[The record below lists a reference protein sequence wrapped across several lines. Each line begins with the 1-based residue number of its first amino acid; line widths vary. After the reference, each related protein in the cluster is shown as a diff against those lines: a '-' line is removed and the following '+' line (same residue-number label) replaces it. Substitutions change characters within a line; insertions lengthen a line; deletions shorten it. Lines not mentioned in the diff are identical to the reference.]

1 MIDDLMEFNRR
12 FVESRGY
19 EPYITTKYPDRKLAI
34 VTCMDTRLTELLL
47 AALGL
52 RNGDAKI
59 IKNAG
64 GVISSPFSAEVRS
77 LLVGIYEL
85 GVEDVMV
92 IGHTD
97 CGAQHISGQEMVG
110 AMRSRGISDRA
121 IEACRYF
128 DVDFDKW
135 LCGFDS
141 VEESVRSS
149 VDILRRHPLIPGDVR
164 IGGFIID
171 SLTGELRR
179 VCRGQSILRSPV
191 TLSMSEQGAGP
202 IPTHVW
208 LPGSTWVLPA
218 SVMMH
223 V

>member
-1 MIDDLMEFNRR
+1 MIDDILEFNRR
-12 FVESRGY
+12 FVREKGY

-34 VTCMDTRLTELLL
+34 VTCMDTRLTELLI
-47 AALGL
+47 AAMGL

-64 GVISSPFSAEVRS
+64 GVISSPFSTEVRS

-92 IGHTD
+92 VGHTD
-97 CGAQHISGQEMVG
+97 CGAQHISGPDMVG
-110 AMRSRGISDRA
+110 AMRSRGIPERS

-141 VEESVRSS
+141 VEESVRRS
-149 VDILRRHPLIPGDVR
+149 VAVLRNHPLIPEDVR
-164 IGGFIID
+164 ISGFIID
-171 SLTGELRR
+171 SVTGELTE
-179 VCRGQSILRSPV
+179 VC
-191 TLSMSEQGAGP
+191 
-202 IPTHVW
+202 
-208 LPGSTWVLPA
+208 
-218 SVMMH
+218 
-223 V
+223 

>member
-1 MIDDLMEFNRR
+1 MIDDILEFNRR
-12 FVESRGY
+12 FVREKGY

-34 VTCMDTRLTELLL
+34 VTCMDTRLTELII
-47 AALGL
+47 AAMGL

-64 GVISSPFSAEVRS
+64 GVISSPFSTEVRS

-92 IGHTD
+92 VGHTD
-97 CGAQHISGQEMVG
+97 CGAQHISGPDMVE
-110 AMRSRGISDRA
+110 AMRSRGIPERS

-141 VEESVRSS
+141 VEESVRRS
-149 VDILRRHPLIPGDVR
+149 VAVLRNHPLIPEDVC
-164 IGGFIID
+164 ISGFIID
-171 SLTGELRR
+171 SVTGELTE
-179 VCRGQSILRSPV
+179 VC
-191 TLSMSEQGAGP
+191 
-202 IPTHVW
+202 
-208 LPGSTWVLPA
+208 
-218 SVMMH
+218 
-223 V
+223 

>member
-1 MIDDLMEFNRR
+1 MIDDILEFNRR
-12 FVESRGY
+12 FVREKGY

-34 VTCMDTRLTELLL
+34 VTCMDTRLTELLI
-47 AALGL
+47 AAMGL

-64 GVISSPFSAEVRS
+64 GVISSPFSTEVRS

-92 IGHTD
+92 VGHTD
-97 CGAQHISGQEMVG
+97 CGAQHISGPDMVE
-110 AMRSRGISDRA
+110 AMRSRGIPERS

-141 VEESVRSS
+141 VEESVRRS
-149 VDILRRHPLIPGDVR
+149 VAVLRNHPLIPEDVR
-164 IGGFIID
+164 ISGFIID
-171 SLTGELRR
+171 SVTGELTEVR
-179 VCRGQSILRSPV
+179 
-191 TLSMSEQGAGP
+191 
-202 IPTHVW
+202 
-208 LPGSTWVLPA
+208 
-218 SVMMH
+218 
-223 V
+223 

>member
-1 MIDDLMEFNRR
+1 MIDDILEFNRR
-12 FVESRGY
+12 FVREKGY

-34 VTCMDTRLTELLL
+34 VTCMDTRLTELLI
-47 AALGL
+47 AAMGL

-64 GVISSPFSAEVRS
+64 GVISSPFSTEVRS

-92 IGHTD
+92 VGHTD
-97 CGAQHISGQEMVG
+97 CGAQHISGPDMVE
-110 AMRSRGISDRA
+110 AMRSRGIPERS

-141 VEESVRSS
+141 VEESVRRS
-149 VDILRRHPLIPGDVR
+149 VAVLRNHPLIPEDVC
-164 IGGFIID
+164 ISGFIID
-171 SLTGELRR
+171 SVTGELTE
-179 VCRGQSILRSPV
+179 VC
-191 TLSMSEQGAGP
+191 
-202 IPTHVW
+202 
-208 LPGSTWVLPA
+208 
-218 SVMMH
+218 
-223 V
+223 

>member
-171 SLTGELRR
+171 SLTGKLRR

>member
-1 MIDDLMEFNRR
+1 MIDDILEFNRR
-12 FVESRGY
+12 FVREKGY

-34 VTCMDTRLTELLL
+34 VTCMDTRLTELLI
-47 AALGL
+47 AAMGL

-64 GVISSPFSAEVRS
+64 GVISSPFSTEVRS

-92 IGHTD
+92 VGHTD
-97 CGAQHISGQEMVG
+97 CGAQHISGPDMVE
-110 AMRSRGISDRA
+110 AMRFRGIPERS

-141 VEESVRSS
+141 VEESVRRS
-149 VDILRRHPLIPGDVR
+149 VAVLRNHPLIPEDVR
-164 IGGFIID
+164 ISGFIID
-171 SLTGELRR
+171 SVTGELTE
-179 VCRGQSILRSPV
+179 VC
-191 TLSMSEQGAGP
+191 
-202 IPTHVW
+202 
-208 LPGSTWVLPA
+208 
-218 SVMMH
+218 
-223 V
+223 

>member
-1 MIDDLMEFNRR
+1 MINDILEFNRR
-12 FVESRGY
+12 FVREKGY

-34 VTCMDTRLTELLL
+34 VTCMDTRLTELLI
-47 AALGL
+47 ASMGL

-64 GVISSPFSAEVRS
+64 GVISSPFSTEVRS

-92 IGHTD
+92 VGHTD
-97 CGAQHISGQEMVG
+97 CGAQHISGPDMVE
-110 AMRSRGISDRA
+110 AMRSRGIPERS

-141 VEESVRSS
+141 VEESVRRS
-149 VDILRRHPLIPGDVR
+149 VAVLRNHPLIPGDVR
-164 IGGFIID
+164 ISGFIID
-171 SLTGELRR
+171 SVTGELTE
-179 VCRGQSILRSPV
+179 VC
-191 TLSMSEQGAGP
+191 
-202 IPTHVW
+202 
-208 LPGSTWVLPA
+208 
-218 SVMMH
+218 
-223 V
+223 

>member
-1 MIDDLMEFNRR
+1 MIDDILEFNRR
-12 FVESRGY
+12 FVREKGY

-34 VTCMDTRLTELLL
+34 VTCMDTRLTELLI
-47 AALGL
+47 AAMGL

-64 GVISSPFSAEVRS
+64 GVISSPFSTEVRS

-92 IGHTD
+92 VGHTD
-97 CGAQHISGQEMVG
+97 CGAQHISGPDMVE
-110 AMRSRGISDRA
+110 AMRSRGIPERS

-141 VEESVRSS
+141 VEESVRRS
-149 VDILRRHPLIPGDVR
+149 VAVLRNHPLIPEDVR
-164 IGGFIID
+164 ISGFIID
-171 SLTGELRR
+171 SVTGELTE
-179 VCRGQSILRSPV
+179 VC
-191 TLSMSEQGAGP
+191 
-202 IPTHVW
+202 
-208 LPGSTWVLPA
+208 
-218 SVMMH
+218 
-223 V
+223 

>member
-1 MIDDLMEFNRR
+1 MIDDILEFNRR
-12 FVESRGY
+12 FVAEKGY
-19 EPYITTKYPDRKLAI
+19 ERYVTDKYPDKKVAV
-34 VTCMDTRLTELLL
+34 VTCMDTRLTELLP

-64 GVISSPFSAEVRS
+64 GTVLKPFSTEVRS

-85 GVEDVMV
+85 GVEDIMV

-97 CGAQHISGQEMVG
+97 CGAQHINGPDMLD
-110 AMRSRGISDRA
+110 AMRSRGISEEA
-121 IEACRYF
+121 IEVCRYF

-149 VDILRRHPLIPGDVR
+149 VAVLREHPLIPDDVR

-171 SLTGELRR
+171 SVTGELTR
-179 VCRGQSILRSPV
+179 VC
-191 TLSMSEQGAGP
+191 
-202 IPTHVW
+202 
-208 LPGSTWVLPA
+208 
-218 SVMMH
+218 
-223 V
+223 

>member
-1 MIDDLMEFNRR
+1 MIDDILEFNRR
-12 FVESRGY
+12 FVREKGY

-34 VTCMDTRLTELLL
+34 VTCMDTRLTELLI
-47 AALGL
+47 AAMGL

-64 GVISSPFSAEVRS
+64 GVISSPFSTEVRS

-92 IGHTD
+92 VGHTD
-97 CGAQHISGQEMVG
+97 CGAQHISGPDMVE
-110 AMRSRGISDRA
+110 AMRARGILERS

-141 VEESVRSS
+141 VEESVRRS
-149 VDILRRHPLIPGDVR
+149 VAVLRNHPLIPEDVR
-164 IGGFIID
+164 ISGFIID
-171 SLTGELRR
+171 SVTGELTE
-179 VCRGQSILRSPV
+179 VC
-191 TLSMSEQGAGP
+191 
-202 IPTHVW
+202 
-208 LPGSTWVLPA
+208 
-218 SVMMH
+218 
-223 V
+223 